1 MERKTEHNY
10 GLGRKILKAGTA
22 GMLVFYTVFSPGCKL
37 KDILVDIEGD
47 GQWTLEGAKI
57 IADHWL
63 QDVGLYAAA
72 NQLLQESIN
81 NLIESLGASDQQYKD
96 SGFIDFIE
104 IPGASEQQFIPQY
117 VGSDSIANLK
127 ASDQQYK
134 NYQ

>member
-10 GLGRKILKAGTA
+10 DIGRKILRAGA
-22 GMLVFYTVFSPGCKL
+22 VGMLAFYTMVSPGCKL
-37 KDILVDIEGD
+37 KDILIDIEGD

-96 SGFIDFIE
+96 SGLIDFIE
-104 IPGASEQQFIPQY
+104 IPGASEQQFIQ
-117 VGSDSIANLK
+117 DI
-127 ASDQQYK
+127 
-134 NYQ
+134 